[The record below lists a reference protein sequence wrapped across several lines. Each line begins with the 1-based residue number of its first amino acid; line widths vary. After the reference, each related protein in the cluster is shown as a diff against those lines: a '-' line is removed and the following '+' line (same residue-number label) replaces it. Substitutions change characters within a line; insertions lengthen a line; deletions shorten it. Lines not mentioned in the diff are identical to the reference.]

1 MVFMEDKLMER
12 LAAVFANRTIAIE
25 NEAEYLSSAVLV
37 PLIKQK
43 GEYQVLFEVRSANLN
58 RQPGEICFP
67 GGRIEAGETP
77 LAAAVRETA
86 EELGI
91 AKEVITPVGSLN
103 YVVAT
108 IGVILHPFAACL
120 AENVQLNPN
129 PHEVAEVF
137 TVPLNWLLSVE
148 PQKAYMEVATRP
160 LDGFPLHLLPP
171 DYPDNWKRRKSYP
184 VLFYEYEQY
193 VIWGLTARVLYSFI
207 RLCREIK

>member
-77 LAAAVRETA
+77 LAAAVQYTA
-86 EELGI
+86 TVT
-91 AKEVITPVGSLN
+91 AMAQPAVM
-103 YVVAT
+103 T
-108 IGVILHPFAACL
+108 IQP
-120 AENVQLNPN
+120 E
-129 PHEVAEVF
+129 
-137 TVPLNWLLSVE
+137 S
-148 PQKAYMEVATRP
+148 
-160 LDGFPLHLLPP
+160 
-171 DYPDNWKRRKSYP
+171 
-184 VLFYEYEQY
+184 
-193 VIWGLTARVLYSFI
+193 
-207 RLCREIK
+207 